1 MSVCIYCGLAV
12 GILAVCGGLWQLDRG
27 VGFWGQCAYGK
38 FLPAKTSNWVDDLSR
53 PAMRLQRRSVG
64 HCAGDDEDE
73 RQSSDRR
80 SRTLTADVTEGDGF
94 CGYRGRLN
102 YPEIF
107 VGKTQLWN
115 PT

>member
-1 MSVCIYCGLAV
+1 MHIGTHSIAQYTSNTNPY
-12 GILAVCGGLWQLDRG
+12 Q
-27 VGFWGQCAYGK
+27 Q
-38 FLPAKTSNWVDDLSR
+38 PAKTSNWVDGLSR

-80 SRTLTADVTEGDGF
+80 SRTVTVDVTEGDGF
-94 CGYRGRLN
+94 CGRRGRLN